1 MNTIKERIDKR
12 AALILRMEQLQKTD
26 RNKLGLRDPNAAL
39 TNEDI
44 LKGLLKCSRK
54 DFESVFWRHRASG
67 KVNQIAKNVRI
78 RQLYFY
84 LCRTITLSTLKET
97 GIVKNN
103 GETYQVFDHATV
115 IHGIQSHQNLVDIYA
130 ADRDFTKLVT
140 RYLKNL

>member
-26 RNKLGLRDPNAAL
+26 RNKLGLRNPNAEL
-39 TNEDI
+39 TKEDV
-44 LKGLLKCSRK
+44 LKGLLKCCRK

-67 KVNQIAKNVRI
+67 KVNQIAKNDRI

-84 LCRTITLSTLKET
+84 LCKTITPSTLKEI
-97 GIVKNN
+97 GKVKSN
-103 GETYQVFDHATV
+103 GQMYQIFDHATV

-140 RYLKNL
+140 RYINNL